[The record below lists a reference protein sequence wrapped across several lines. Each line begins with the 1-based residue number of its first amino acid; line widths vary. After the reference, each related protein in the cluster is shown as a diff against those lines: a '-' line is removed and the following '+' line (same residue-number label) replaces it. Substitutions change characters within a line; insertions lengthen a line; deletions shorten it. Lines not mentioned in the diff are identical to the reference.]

1 MRQQPASSS
10 ESEVPNSMAPD
21 WDKVRSEFPSL
32 EHWTFLNTATFG
44 QLPRRA
50 ADAVSRHF
58 ARRDG
63 LACSDFLDWFDDADG
78 LRRSLATLV
87 GALPDDIAFFPS
99 ATAALS
105 LLVGGI
111 EWRPGDRIVTLEHE
125 FPNNLYYPALLEARQ
140 VEFVETAW
148 EGFHAALTPA
158 TRLVA
163 VSMLNYTTGFRA
175 PLDEIAGLVAGRG
188 ALFFVDGTQ
197 GLGALQLDL
206 SRLRISMLAAHGY
219 KWLLSPTGAGFAY
232 VAPELRK
239 KLAPNQVGWRSH
251 HAWRE
256 VNHLHHGAPDF
267 KSEAE
272 KYEGSMLPF
281 PCLYAMQAAVGLIL
295 ELGPAA
301 VEERVLDLAAKLRAM
316 LKQLGATLPSGDGAH
331 FDNSPIVA
339 ARFPHKDAAE
349 LVRLLKQRRI
359 LVSARHGN
367 LRISVH
373 FYNNEQDL
381 ERLGTA
387 LGALL

>member
-1 MRQQPASSS
+1 MS
-10 ESEVPNSMAPD
+10 PD
-21 WDKVRSEFPSL
+21 WDRVRSEFPAL

-63 LACSDFLDWFDDADG
+63 LACSDFLDWFDDADD
-78 LRRSLATLV
+78 LRRSVAALI
-87 GALPDDIAFFPS
+87 GAQPEDIAFFSS

-111 EWRPGDRIVTLEHE
+111 DWRPGDRIVTLEHE
-125 FPNNLYYPALLEARQ
+125 FPNNLYYPAMLQGRQ
-140 VEFVETAW
+140 VEFVETTW
-148 EGFHAALTPA
+148 EGFYRALTPA

-163 VSMLNYTTGFRA
+163 LSMLNYTTGFRA
-175 PLDEIAGLVAGRG
+175 PLAEIAEVLAGRG
-188 ALFFVDGTQ
+188 ILFYVDGTQ
-197 GLGALQLDL
+197 GLGALPVDL
-206 SRLRISMLAAHGY
+206 SRLPVSMLAAHGY

-232 VAPELRK
+232 VAAGLRE
-239 KLAPNQVGWRSH
+239 KLTPNLVGWRSH

-256 VNHLHHGAPDF
+256 VNQLHHGAPEF
-267 KSEAE
+267 KHDAE

-281 PCLYAMQAAVGLIL
+281 PCLYGMQASLELIL

-301 VEERVLDLAAKLRAM
+301 IEEHVLRLAAKLRTI
-316 LKQLGATLPSGDGAH
+316 LKESGAEFASAGGAY

-339 ARFPHKDAAE
+339 ARFPHRDSAE
-349 LVRLLKQRRI
+349 LAGLLKQRRI

-367 LRISVH
+367 LRVSVH

-387 LGALL
+387 LGALV

>member
-1 MRQQPASSS
+1 MD
-10 ESEVPNSMAPD
+10 PD
-21 WDKVRSEFPSL
+21 WDKVRSEFPAL
-32 EHWTFLNTATFG
+32 DHWTFLNTATFG

-50 ADAVSRHF
+50 VDAVGRHF
-58 ARRDG
+58 TRRDG
-63 LACSDFLDWFDDADG
+63 LACADFLDWFDDADE
-78 LRRSLATLV
+78 LRRSIGSLV
-87 GALPDDIAFFPS
+87 GARPEDIAFFPS

-111 EWRPGDRIVTLEHE
+111 DWRRGDRVVTLEHE

-140 VEFVETAW
+140 VEFVETSW
-148 EGFHAALTPA
+148 DGFYSALTPA

-163 VSMLNYTTGFRA
+163 LSMLNYTSGFRA
-175 PLDEIAGLVAGRG
+175 PLEEIADILAGRG
-188 ALFFVDGTQ
+188 ILFYVDGTQ

-206 SRLRISMLAAHGY
+206 SQFPISMLAAHGY

-232 VAPELRK
+232 VAPELRA
-239 KLAPNQVGWRSH
+239 KLSPNQVGWRSH

-256 VNHLHHGAPDF
+256 VNQLHHGAPEF
-267 KSEAE
+267 KDDAE

-281 PCLYAMQAAVGLIL
+281 PCLYAMQASIGLIL

-301 VEERVLDLAAKLRAM
+301 IEERVLGLAAKLRTM
-316 LKQLGATLPSGDGAH
+316 LKQLGATLASGDGAH

-339 ARFPHKDAAE
+339 ARFPQDAGE
-349 LVRLLKQRRI
+349 LARRLKERRI

-381 ERLGTA
+381 EQLRTA
-387 LGALL
+387 LGALV